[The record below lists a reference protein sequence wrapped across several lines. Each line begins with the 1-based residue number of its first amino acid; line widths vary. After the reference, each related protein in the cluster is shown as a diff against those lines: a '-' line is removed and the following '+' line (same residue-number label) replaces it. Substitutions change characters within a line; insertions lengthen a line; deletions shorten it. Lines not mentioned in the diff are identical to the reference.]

1 MPDKKSTQMEIRQ
14 INRNRIYNYLYENQN
29 PISKQSIANALN
41 ISFPTVLQNVNE
53 LIEQG
58 LVMETGA
65 FDSTGGRKAKAIA
78 FNSTARF
85 SIGLDV
91 TSNHVEIVIID
102 LAGHVIINER
112 LKCPFSHTISY
123 YRSVANLIEK
133 MIMQASLDRSSI
145 LGVGIAVPA
154 IVSEDHQKLT
164 YSSVLGCKEISL
176 HDFSRFIQFPCIF
189 CNDANAA
196 GFAEIWNSD
205 SISAAVYL
213 SLNNSV
219 GGSILIGNAI
229 SYGSNQRSGEIG
241 HMTIVPEGRLCY
253 CGKKGCVDAYC
264 SARILS
270 DSTDGNLKLFFDLL
284 NENKEEQVKIWNEY
298 LYYLTITLNNLRM
311 IFDYD
316 IIIGGYAGAYMNQY
330 IDQLREMVAER
341 NTFEHSGSYL
351 RVCNY
356 QLEATAV
363 GAALQYIE
371 EFIKS
376 V

>member
-1 MPDKKSTQMEIRQ
+1 MEIRQ
-14 INRNRIYNYLYENQN
+14 INRNRIYDYLYKNQD
-29 PISKQSIANALN
+29 PISKQSIANALS
-41 ISFPTVLQNVNE
+41 ISFPTVLQNVKE
-53 LIEQG
+53 LIDQG

-78 FNSTARF
+78 FNNTARF

-91 TSNHVEIVIID
+91 TSNHVGIVIID
-102 LAGHVIINER
+102 LTGNVIANER
-112 LKCPFSHTISY
+112 LKCPFSHSDSY
-123 YRSVANLIEK
+123 YKSVGALIEK
-133 MIMQASLDRSSI
+133 VIMQSSLDRSKI

-154 IVSEDHQKLT
+154 IVSEDHQRLT
-164 YSSVLGCKEISL
+164 YSSVLGNKGITL
-176 HDFSRFIQFPCIF
+176 NDFARFIEFPCVF

-196 GFAEIWNSD
+196 GFAETWNSD
-205 SISAAVYL
+205 SISTAVYL

-219 GGSILIGNAI
+219 GGSILMGNAI
-229 SYGSNQRSGEIG
+229 SYGRNQRGGEIG

-284 NENKEEQVKIWNEY
+284 HEKKERQIKIWNEY

-316 IIIGGYAGAYMNQY
+316 VIIGGYVGAYMNQY
-330 IDQLREMVAER
+330 IDQLREMAAER
-341 NTFEHSGSYL
+341 NTFERDGSYL

-363 GAALQYIE
+363 GAALQYIN